1 MQSMT
6 VNGSNVHLVWMD
18 DRDSPLN
25 NQEIYYKRS
34 TDAGSTWEPDTR
46 LTFDP
51 YASNFP
57 SVAVNGL
64 DVHVV
69 WMDTRNGVYSIFYK
83 RSSDGGMTWGADTLL
98 ANTSNIMDAPRPS
111 VAVSGQDVHVVW
123 RDGGII
129 YKRSTDRG
137 ANWLPDTSLA
147 NSVFLLDNPSI
158 ATSGPYVHVVWDGEL
173 VRNVE
178 IYYKRSTDAG
188 STWEPDTR
196 LTDDT
201 ASSAIPS
208 VAVSHSLVHVVWID
222 RRDGNLEVYYKRNPT
237 GNSGVE
243 ESFSSFYPLTS
254 NLSFSVVPNP
264 FTSFTSVPSHPS
276 ERFALYDV
284 SGRKVGVYKGDRI
297 GEGLSAGVYFLKP
310 FGGNAKPIRIV
321 KLR

>member
-1 MQSMT
+1 
-6 VNGSNVHLVWMD
+6 MD

-34 TDAGSTWEPDTR
+34 TDAGSTWERDTR

-57 SVAVNGL
+57 SVATNGL

-69 WMDTRNGVYSIFYK
+69 WMDTRNDVYSIFYK
-83 RSSDGGMTWGADTLL
+83 RSTDGGMTWGADTLL

-158 ATSGPYVHVVWDGEL
+158 ASSGPYVHVVWDGEL

-188 STWEPDTR
+188 STWESDTR
-196 LTDDT
+196 LTNDT
-201 ASSAIPS
+201 AGSAIPS

-222 RRDGNLEVYYKRNPT
+222 RRDGNLEVYYKHNPT

-243 ESFSSFYPLTS
+243 ESTSSAPISHFPFSIS
-254 NLSFSVVPNP
+254 PNP
-264 FTSFTSVPSHPS
+264 FTSFATVPGHSS
-276 ERFALYDV
+276 DRFALYDI
-284 SGRKVGVYKGDRI
+284 SGRKVGTYRGDRI
-297 GEGLSAGVYFLKP
+297 GSDVSPGVYFLRPEIGKDRP
-310 FGGNAKPIRIV
+310 VRVV
-321 KLR
+321 KVR